1 MVKLPRTPSAWN
13 DQSAATP
20 QEVPPSSSALEIR
33 PGGLLDGWR
42 SPAWSLENSGLSF
55 VLHPQTIAQIDFGD
69 RQGPHVV
76 QAMAAGNLATGVD
89 SAQARS
95 AGHDNYNSAVFMTLP
110 EVPLPSVIS
119 GASPRNKSAAAPA
132 AKVIGGLGY
141 MSDTLEGTVD
151 TAMSFAKDG
160 AHQVKGLIKGI
171 GRAGNVLTAAEQ
183 ALEAQ
188 ADIEEHHANASTAG
202 LGAAI
207 NALKVYGAAV
217 AADAAAGAIMGEVA
231 GGWPGAALGVAAG
244 TAAGFSLKSP
254 KETGKDVLRIMDSL
268 FLDKQNRPSYR

>member
-1 MVKLPRTPSAWN
+1 MI
-13 DQSAATP
+13 Q
-20 QEVPPSSSALEIR
+20 
-33 PGGLLDGWR
+33 GGLLDGWR

-69 RQGPHVV
+69 RQGPHAV
-76 QAMAAGNLATGVD
+76 QPMAGHITGNMAAGNLAMGVD

-95 AGHDNYNSAVFMTLP
+95 AGHDNYNSAVFMTSP
-110 EVPLPSVIS
+110 EAPLPSIIS
-119 GASPRNKSAAAPA
+119 GANANPRNRSAAAPA

-141 MSDTLEGTVD
+141 ASDTLEGTVD
-151 TAMSFAKDG
+151 AAMSFAKDG
-160 AHQVKGLIKGI
+160 ARQVKGLIRGI
-171 GRAGNVLTAAEQ
+171 GRTGNVLTATEQ

-217 AADAAAGAIMGEVA
+217 VADAAAGAIMGEVA

-254 KETGKDVLRIMDSL
+254 KETGKDVLKIMDSL

>member
-1 MVKLPRTPSAWN
+1 MVTASRPR
-13 DQSAATP
+13 AALGHAALRR
-20 QEVPPSSSALEIR
+20 SSLKSIHWIDFA
-33 PGGLLDGWR
+33 GFAGR
-42 SPAWSLENSGLSF
+42 SSP
-55 VLHPQTIAQIDFGD
+55 IAQIDFGD
-69 RQGPHVV
+69 RQDPHAI
-76 QAMAAGNLATGVD
+76 QPMADHTTGNMAAGNLAAGA
-89 SAQARS
+89 SPAQAQNT
-95 AGHDNYNSAVFMTLP
+95 GQDNYNSAVFMTSP
-110 EVPLPSVIS
+110 EAPLPSIIS
-119 GASPRNKSAAAPA
+119 GANANPRNRSAAASA

-141 MSDTLEGTVD
+141 ASDTLEGTVD
-151 TAMSFAKDG
+151 AAMSFAKDG
-160 AHQVKGLIKGI
+160 AHQVKGLVKGI

-188 ADIEEHHANASTAG
+188 ADIEERHANARTAG

-207 NALKVYGAAV
+207 NALKVYGAAA

-254 KETGKDVLRIMDSL
+254 KETGKDVLRIMDSI